1 MFYRTEGQH
10 SELVVIGE
18 KGKAQLQRD
27 QASHIK
33 ESIADVSKVRITF
46 SQVRATLEL
55 VLLLIP
61 QRQTSAADDFAEC
74 NCDSSTYLCSVC
86 LNN

>member
-1 MFYRTEGQH
+1 MIDPFAFTEGQN

-33 ESIADVSKVRITF
+33 ETIADVGKVRITF
-46 SQVRATLEL
+46 AQVRAMAPSKHTERCW
-55 VLLLIP
+55 
-61 QRQTSAADDFAEC
+61 Q
-74 NCDSSTYLCSVC
+74 
-86 LNN
+86 